1 MTVTFDEFEG
11 EGGNIFE
18 IIDIIQLK
26 QCVIASIERWM
37 TNSRRAE
44 WIAVVMILVTFRM
57 CVKQGRS
64 EWVKILCNPSIFIR
78 KFNYS

>member
-1 MTVTFDEFEG
+1 MSVTFDEFEG

-37 TNSRRAE
+37 TNCRRAD
-44 WIAVVMILVTFRM
+44 W
-57 CVKQGRS
+57 GRCCDDFGNFQDVC
-64 EWVKILCNPSIFIR
+64 ETGAIGVG
-78 KFNYS
+78 